1 MKTSVAT
8 FILGLC
14 GISALGADIPV
25 SFNFEFEEGIP
36 PGIEFYDIDG
46 NIPSADIESYGF
58 TGDQPW
64 VWHYVESEDNH
75 VMASTSWYE
84 PAGKSNDWM
93 VLPPLNVED
102 ADLVLAWR
110 AKSNHK
116 SLRDGYS
123 VYISEKGNTPQD
135 FDTSNPVFRTEAEDN
150 NWVTHQ
156 VSLNEYEGKTIWI
169 AFVNDSEDCA
179 VLWIDGIAAT
189 TPQNA
194 AISLTTPLLQRPS
207 ESIRLTGTVCSTT
220 TVQLG
225 EFTLGWRIGSEEG
238 SCECDASE
246 EEGNIYKMDIDTGIS
261 LEDGEDTDLEVWTLC
276 DGLRSTVTQ
285 KIFPRY
291 KRMLAEEGT
300 GTWCQYC
307 IRGIVYSEYL
317 RELYPESSVVIA
329 YHSDVMTTHYYMDK
343 IGYYMDMMAFP
354 TACCNRD
361 KRYECDPGDFLDMY
375 DQIQK
380 DNFDASLDLS
390 VERINDDEFEAHADV
405 IFSKNMVGA
414 DYRLTYQ
421 IIENNVHVP
430 DDPQYAQKNAYA
442 GGSKGEMGGFENM
455 PEIIP
460 SDQMYYQDVARGEI
474 CDFYGIEGSM
484 PSEITKGVNYIHSY
498 SFQLP
503 DNILVPD
510 NCMLVAILLDSDG
523 KAVNCAQVNLPQG
536 ASVDTI
542 NPDRENVVVT
552 GIYLPDGSR
561 ISSRIKGLNIVTYSD
576 GSTRKEIIR

>member
-1 MKTSVAT
+1 MKTAVAT
-8 FILGLC
+8 LILGLC
-14 GISALGADIPV
+14 GISALGAGIPV

-36 PGIEFYDIDG
+36 VGTLLYDLDG
-46 NIPSADIESYGF
+46 NSLSSDIESYGF
-58 TGDQPW
+58 SIDQPW

-84 PAGKSNDWM
+84 PAGKSDDWM
-93 VLPPLNVED
+93 VLPALKVED
-102 ADLVLAWR
+102 SDLILSWR

-150 NWVTHQ
+150 KWVTHQ
-156 VSLNEYEGKTIWI
+156 VSLNEHKGKTIWI

-194 AISLTTPLLQRPS
+194 AISLTTSLLQRPS
-207 ESIRLTGTVCSTT
+207 EPIKLTGTVCSTT
-220 TVQLG
+220 SVPL
-225 EFTLGWRIGSEEG
+225 EKFTLGWRIGSREG

-246 EEGNIYKMDIDTGIS
+246 EEGNVYKMDIDTGIT
-261 LEDGEDTDLEVWTLC
+261 LEAGEDTDLEVWTLC
-276 DGLRSTVTQ
+276 DELKSSVTQ

-317 RELYPESSVVIA
+317 RETYPESSVVIA
-329 YHSDVMTTHYYMDK
+329 YHSDVMTTDYYMDK
-343 IGYYMDMMAFP
+343 IGYYIDMMALP
-354 TACCNRD
+354 AACCNRD
-361 KRYECDPGDFLDMY
+361 KRYECDPGDFFNMY

-380 DNFDASLDLS
+380 DNFDASLDLY
-390 VERINDDEFEAHADV
+390 VESINDDKFEAHADV
-405 IFSKNMVGA
+405 IFSKNMVGT

-430 DDPQYAQKNAYA
+430 DNLEYAQKNGYA

-460 SDQMYYQDVARGEI
+460 PDQMYYQEVARGEI
-474 CDFYGIEGSM
+474 CDFYGIEGSI
-484 PSEITKGVNYIHSY
+484 PSEISKGISY
-498 SFQLP
+498 THGYTFQLP
-503 DNILVPD
+503 ENVMVPD
-510 NCMLVAILLDSDG
+510 NCVLVAILLDPDG
-523 KAVNCAQVNLPQG
+523 KAVNCAQAKLPAG
-536 ASVDTI
+536 TS
-542 NPDRENVVVT
+542 T
-552 GIYLPDGSR
+552 GIKHTDSDMVETGRFTFDGIK
-561 ISSRIKGLNIVTYSD
+561 ISSPVKGLNIVTYSD
-576 GSTRKEIIR
+576 GSTRKELVR